1 MKPLKNYA
9 LVVELGEDTKKT
21 AGGIIL
27 TNEIETGSKPA
38 LVLATGNDCSHV
50 QKMDKVALDW
60 GKGMPVTIE
69 GEKALLIS
77 EDFIYG
83 VY

>member
-1 MKPLKNYA
+1 MKPLKNYV

-38 LVLATGNDCSHV
+38 LVLAIGHDCSHV
-50 QKMDKVALDW
+50 QKW
-60 GKGMPVTIE
+60 IR
-69 GEKALLIS
+69 LL
-77 EDFIYG
+77 
-83 VY
+83 